1 MTSTS
6 LLKDDGEV
14 VLSQEVIT
22 THDPRTSW
30 EGAIVTMSSVILRI
44 CKIISAPEL
53 VYAVVL

>member
-22 THDPRTSW
+22 THDPRASR

-53 VYAVVL
+53 VHAVVL

>member
-22 THDPRTSW
+22 THDPRASW

-44 CKIISAPEL
+44 CKIISVPEL
-53 VYAVVL
+53 VHAVVL